1 MAAAAAPMVNCR
13 RVICML
19 SPVGEWMASS
29 AALSRRPGSIEADV
43 QFLDQR
49 MPAGDLLLY
58 EPAELLRRGCEW
70 LHAKVGE
77 SLGNLRAGDHFA
89 NVGTQLGCMGPVPAG
104 ATKSPA
110 GAEAREMRCWGCME
124 TTDPAPAPTPACA
137 QRHVSAS
144 LPSPSVRVARRG
156 RSGYRRRMPLAAAHC
171 DG

>member
-70 LHAKVGE
+70 LHAKVGK

-89 NVGTQLGCMGPVPAG
+89 NVGTQLGCMGP
-104 ATKSPA
+104 
-110 GAEAREMRCWGCME
+110 C
-124 TTDPAPAPTPACA
+124 
-137 QRHVSAS
+137 
-144 LPSPSVRVARRG
+144 ARRCYQVT
-156 RSGYRRRMPLAAAHC
+156 SRRRSARNEVLGVYGN
-171 DG
+171 D